1 MLNRTS
7 TIPASIAFVAN
18 DQIFAYSIVLRQV
31 PVPVPVPEWA
41 IPEDPPQV
49 SHGPSKYMIGIAKH
63 DIGVFPLSVQSVE
76 IPLDYEGDKLATV
89 SDVADYE
96 WDELFTECGRVWPE
110 FDESRGVYVKRIHLI
125 HKILEA
131 AGVR

>member
-7 TIPASIAFVAN
+7 TIPATIAFVAN
-18 DQIFAYSIVLRQV
+18 DQLFAYSIVLRHA
-31 PVPVPVPEWA
+31 PDPTHEWSM
-41 IPEDPPQV
+41 P
-49 SHGPSKYMIGIAKH
+49 SGPSLVSYCPSTHTIGIAKH

-89 SDVADYE
+89 YDVEDYE
-96 WDELFTECGRVWPE
+96 WCELFAECGRVWPE

-125 HKILEA
+125 SKILEA

>member
-1 MLNRTS
+1 
-7 TIPASIAFVAN
+7 
-18 DQIFAYSIVLRQV
+18 
-31 PVPVPVPEWA
+31 
-41 IPEDPPQV
+41 
-49 SHGPSKYMIGIAKH
+49 
-63 DIGVFPLSVQSVE
+63 VE

-89 SDVADYE
+89 SDVEDYE
-96 WDELFTECGRVWPE
+96 WCELFTECGRVWPE